1 MEWKILAFEKSLF
14 LEHFAFSPSFRK
26 GFFDRK
32 EIFIFHSHTSRTM
45 NSHISTCAYGSH
57 GNTMGRFGHS
67 KCFSAKNWNHFTMG
81 IVMVVMIHLPFLSLF
96 HQNEYTFKHK
106 RWFALAASAAATG
119 RAYCAGY
126 EVVDESRMNPI
137 WGCGT
142 VLSRM
147 EPLEAE
153 SISQRR
159 RSRCHELSRFG
170 YSDYRWII
178 GENGCLLQDL
188 NQDELV

>member
-1 MEWKILAFEKSLF
+1 MEDFGIWEKLFFSTLHFLLLSARASLI
-14 LEHFAFSPSFRK
+14 ERK
-26 GFFDRK
+26 
-32 EIFIFHSHTSRTM
+32 HSHFTRTRAAQWTFTFQLALM
-45 NSHISTCAYGSH
+45 VH
-57 GNTMGRFGHS
+57 MGTQW
-67 KCFSAKNWNHFTMG
+67 A
-81 IVMVVMIHLPFLSLF
+81 V
-96 HQNEYTFKHK
+96 
-106 RWFALAASAAATG
+106 LAAQNASLGKIETTSQWEWWWWWWFICPFF
-119 RAYCAGY
+119 R
-126 EVVDESRMNPI
+126 SFIKMNTLSSISDDLHLLLQLPLLVEPI
-137 WGCGT
+137 ALDMRSWMNRGWTQFGDA
-142 VLSRM
+142 VLLSRM

>member
-1 MEWKILAFEKSLF
+1 MEDFGIWEKLILWALCI
-14 LEHFAFSPSFRK
+14 FSFFPQGLLWSK
-26 GFFDRK
+26 GNF
-32 EIFIFHSHTSRTM
+32 
-45 NSHISTCAYGSH
+45 HISLAHEPHNELSH
-57 GNTMGRFGHS
+57 FYLRLWFTWEHNGPFWPLKMLLW
-67 KCFSAKNWNHFTMG
+67 KNWNHFTMG
-81 IVMVVMIHLPFLSLF
+81 IVMVVVIHLPFLSLF
-96 HQNEYTFKHK
+96 HQNEHTFKHK

-126 EVVDESRMNPI
+126 EVSWMNRG
-137 WGCGT
+137 WTQFGDA
-142 VLSRM
+142 VLLSRM